1 MAAQLPLSTSPQPA
15 RLTARDFWVLADA
28 GAFSDFVKTELVEG
42 ELRVVNAVHSRHA
55 RAHAMLTVE
64 IGIALKAMA
73 SPLILLATP
82 SVELDEASVPEPDLA
97 LARQVR
103 GKVVRGTDVALAVE
117 ISDST
122 LDDDLGRKMRLYGAH
137 GIPEYW
143 VLDVEAQRMHQF
155 WSPRADGYAERR
167 EVALG
172 ARIEAVTIAGLVL
185 ETTGGVM

>member
-1 MAAQLPLSTSPQPA
+1 MTAALPISTSPQPA
-15 RLTARDFWVLADA
+15 RLTARDFWVLADT
-28 GAFSDFVKTELVEG
+28 GAFTDFVKAELIEG

-55 RAHAMLTVE
+55 RVHAMLTVE

-82 SVELDEASVPEPDLA
+82 SVELGADSVPEPDLA
-97 LARQVR
+97 VVRQVA
-103 GKVVRGTDVALAVE
+103 GKVIAGADVALAVE
-117 ISDST
+117 ISDTT
-122 LDDDLGRKMRLYGAH
+122 LDEDLGRKMRLYAAY

-143 VLDVEAQRMHQF
+143 VADVGRQCLHQL

-172 ARIEAVTIAGLVL
+172 TRIEAVTIAGLGV
-185 ETTGGVM
+185 ETAGA